1 MPKHKSDI
9 TWTNRADQDGKRIVE
24 GQLSCRH
31 AKMIFTIRP
40 IVKGKY
46 RYVGNLRVLSRTSR
60 NKTLTD
66 GRGKRI
72 RKEFYL
78 TELTDSAIREITE
91 RAAWDLYNS
100 AYSAIQA
107 EYGRVPFDQMTIIDA
122 VGRWERGW
130 LNSQK
135 LTASSYESVSSK
147 LESLC
152 YQLPQDKSVWDI
164 SVSDI
169 EKLKVNKHK
178 HDKESGNTVT
188 KAVRAEKA
196 DLRELNKFFDF
207 IISKVGVS
215 RSNPVNEYIKSMV
228 KPKKSGKALAAA
240 ATRKYNL
247 TSEEENKLYK
257 VEMDNIH
264 DGRYMSITLINCC
277 GVDIANVSK
286 VTWEDIIFDDS
297 DPDLVSIR
305 QVRGRATATHNYV
318 HPVYIDGARIL
329 HARKEYLQSKGYSAQ
344 KLNKMSVVSERNN
357 PLKPFPQKEI
367 TGFIRDVLYKIDI
380 SASCLKDNRD
390 GMNGGGPM
398 LLKRNFD
405 HRLDECG
412 LSDQAGMKDFL
423 KFQALKD
430 TTSDNY
436 RSFIDP
442 YAQQQIYR
450 YLRRYNFLDEEVIT
464 SPPEVEEDRENNTT
478 IITSP
483 VSGTK
488 QVPVIYGSVRIQ
500 KDQKIIIDS
509 RTGIRGNLTARVTKP
524 DGTTKKLSK
533 PVKLEL

>member
-1 MPKHKSDI
+1 
-9 TWTNRADQDGKRIVE
+9 
-24 GQLSCRH
+24 
-31 AKMIFTIRP
+31 
-40 IVKGKY
+40 
-46 RYVGNLRVLSRTSR
+46 
-60 NKTLTD
+60 
-66 GRGKRI
+66 
-72 RKEFYL
+72 
-78 TELTDSAIREITE
+78 
-91 RAAWDLYNS
+91 
-100 AYSAIQA
+100 
-107 EYGRVPFDQMTIIDA
+107 
-122 VGRWERGW
+122 
-130 LNSQK
+130 
-135 LTASSYESVSSK
+135 
-147 LESLC
+147 
-152 YQLPQDKSVWDI
+152 
-164 SVSDI
+164 
-169 EKLKVNKHK
+169 
-178 HDKESGNTVT
+178 
-188 KAVRAEKA
+188 
-196 DLRELNKFFDF
+196 
-207 IISKVGVS
+207 
-215 RSNPVNEYIKSMV
+215 
-228 KPKKSGKALAAA
+228 
-240 ATRKYNL
+240 
-247 TSEEENKLYK
+247 
-257 VEMDNIH
+257 
-264 DGRYMSITLINCC
+264 
-277 GVDIANVSK
+277 
-286 VTWEDIIFDDS
+286 
-297 DPDLVSIR
+297 
-305 QVRGRATATHNYV
+305 
-318 HPVYIDGARIL
+318 
-329 HARKEYLQSKGYSAQ
+329 
-344 KLNKMSVVSERNN
+344 MSVVSERNN

-533 PVKLEL
+533 PVKLELW